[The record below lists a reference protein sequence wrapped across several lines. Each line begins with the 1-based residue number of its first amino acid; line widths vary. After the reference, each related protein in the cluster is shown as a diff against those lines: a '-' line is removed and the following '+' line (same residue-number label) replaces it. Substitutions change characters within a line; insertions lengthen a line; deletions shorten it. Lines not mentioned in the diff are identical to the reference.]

1 VKKLEDLGEFTL
13 LSVEDDAFNQELAK
27 ATFDDIKNITI
38 HHASDGEE
46 GLKFVERHAHEI
58 DIILLDLMMPNMS
71 GFEFLEKIKSH
82 PIHSVIPVIVVTS
95 KSEEKTTTYK
105 LGADDFL
112 SKPYNPEEL
121 KLRVFN
127 HIRVKKFYDLMH
139 NIKDSTKTRNR
150 GSRDNLCYLK
160 EAVEV
165 IDNSQKQLLNKLGNM
180 AHESGFHSEN
190 ASKRLGEYAKTLGQL
205 YGLNSIESDN
215 LYYSMS
221 IYDIGLLRIPKE
233 HLTTEHSRIF
243 RRHPELGIE
252 ILEDI
257 KETTLISMAK
267 RVILYHHEAWD
278 GTGYPYKM
286 RGEEIPV
293 CAQIAGIVDMFDKLT
308 VPRIYTNRVIGSYEA
323 LEIIKRERGLM
334 FNPDILDLFIN
345 NFEQFK
351 KIKDRLS

>member
-1 VKKLEDLGEFTL
+1 MKKLEELGEFAL
-13 LSVEDDAFNQELAK
+13 LSIEDDAFNQELAT
-27 ATFDDIKNITI
+27 ATFDDAQNINI
-38 HHASDGEE
+38 YQASDGEE
-46 GLKFVERHAHEI
+46 GLKFIKKYPI

-71 GFEFLEKIKSH
+71 GLEFLKKIKSDSTYS
-82 PIHSVIPVIVVTS
+82 IIPVIVVTS

-105 LGADDFL
+105 LGADDFI

-127 HIRVKKFYDLMH
+127 HLRVKKFYNLMH
-139 NIKDSTKTRNR
+139 NIKDNSKAKTE
-150 GSRDNLCYLK
+150 GSADNLCYLR

-180 AHESGFHSEN
+180 AHENEYHNEN
-190 ASKRLGEYAKTLGQL
+190 TSKRLGEYARVLGHL

-215 LYYSMS
+215 LYYTMS

-233 HLTTEHSRIF
+233 QLTTEDSKIF
-243 RRHPELGIE
+243 KTHTELGVE

-267 RVILYHHEAWD
+267 RVILYHHENWD

-286 RGEEIPV
+286 RGTEIPI
-293 CAQIAGIVDMFDKLT
+293 CSQIAGLVDFFDKLT
-308 VPRIYTNRVIGSYEA
+308 IHRVYTNGIMNSIDA
-323 LEIIKRERGLM
+323 LNVMKRERGLM
-334 FNPDILDLFIN
+334 FNPELLDIFTN
-345 NFEQFK
+345 NFEQFRT
-351 KIKDRLS
+351 IKDRLS